1 MLSYMSA
8 LISHV
13 ASQVILGSGE
23 FGVAHPGICKLQPV
37 AFKMPKSSV
46 DLEGFKALLAEAQIM
61 AYLGDHE
68 DVIKFVGAD
77 VTKIAERKEEITFQK
92 WY

>member
-23 FGVAHPGICKLQPV
+23 FGVVHPGICKLQPV
-37 AFKMPKSSV
+37 AIKMPKNSV
-46 DLEGFKALLAEAQIM
+46 DLEGSKALLAEAEIM
-61 AYLGDHE
+61 AYLGDQEH
-68 DVIKFVGAD
+68 VVKFVGAD
-77 VTKIAERKEEITFQK
+77 VTIIAERKEEFVFQK